1 MGNIGEPVHGELI
14 TDGNSATLTVL
25 VLYTSGG
32 VVVRTL
38 VTGEFLNI
46 TDVSIVTE
54 DGADT
59 LLVAAATDTA
69 GLRIVAGKFA
79 ANGGI
84 DKHFSTPFVCPDGVT
99 PYFKSAAAN
108 YNSCLIEGYITKI

>member
-1 MGNIGEPVHGELI
+1 MGQIGEPCHGELVN
-14 TDGNSATLTVL
+14 DGNSSALAVL
-25 VLYTSGG
+25 VLYTSGSST
-32 VVVRTL
+32 VRTL
-38 VTGEFLNI
+38 KAGEFLSI

-69 GLRIVAGKFA
+69 GLRIVQGKFA

-84 DKHFSTPFVCPDGVT
+84 DKHFSSPFVCPDGVT
-99 PYFKSAAAN
+99 PYFQGAAAN
-108 YNSCLIEGYITKI
+108 LNVCLIEGFITKI